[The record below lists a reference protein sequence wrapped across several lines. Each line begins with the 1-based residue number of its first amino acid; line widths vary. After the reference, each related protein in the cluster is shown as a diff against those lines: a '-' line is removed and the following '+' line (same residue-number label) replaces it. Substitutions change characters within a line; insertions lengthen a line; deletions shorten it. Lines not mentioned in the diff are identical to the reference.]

1 MPSRLTEQ
9 PEVLA
14 LVEDSVDFLA
24 SEIEDCRTIYGV
36 TTGFGGSADT
46 RTGQAELLQSAAVQH
61 LNAGFLLSSDKGNTD
76 LADPSHLLLRS
87 HALPTPVVRAM
98 MLIRCNSLL
107 RGHSGVRSSVIE
119 AILKLLSM
127 NMTPVVPLRG
137 SISASGDL
145 STLSYIAGA
154 LEGNPDIFIRAGLH
168 NASTEGV
175 YLSADSALQKAGL
188 QPVRLQAKEA
198 LGITNGTA
206 ASCAAACIAVHQ
218 AHQLALLSQVL
229 TAMATEALLGTAHN
243 YGVYQY

>member
-98 MLIRCNSLL
+98 MFIRCNSLL

-119 AILKLLSM
+119 AILKLLSLFLFS
-127 NMTPVVPLRG
+127 VVFFWGCFSVL
-137 SISASGDL
+137 
-145 STLSYIAGA
+145 
-154 LEGNPDIFIRAGLH
+154 
-168 NASTEGV
+168 GV
-175 YLSADSALQKAGL
+175 
-188 QPVRLQAKEA
+188 
-198 LGITNGTA
+198 
-206 ASCAAACIAVHQ
+206 
-218 AHQLALLSQVL
+218 LLSL
-229 TAMATEALLGTAHN
+229 SFF
-243 YGVYQY
+243 